1 MAVTTNTVI
10 QKMMKEVQELNK
22 QQMNQQVMMQ
32 HVANVKLL
40 CELLLDEEGPSVT
53 TSSDIS
59 AREMKAMMGTSTH
72 PSVRTQSDHET
83 IDHDEANGKSIF
95 DF

>member
-10 QKMMKEVQELNK
+10 KKMMKEVQQVNK
-22 QQMNQQVMMQ
+22 QQANQQVMMQ

-40 CELLLDEEGPSVT
+40 CELLLDEEDSSVL

-59 AREMKAMMGTSTH
+59 ASEMKAMMGVSDH
-72 PSVRTQSDHET
+72 PSVRKQSEHEA
-83 IDHDEANGKSIF
+83 IDHDANGKSIF